1 MIIICV
7 FVWWSFVLKVVHV
20 GPRQAGAGE
29 LEALHDVR
37 WKRPPTWNRLRCC
50 CGMVAVEFDE
60 GGVGTALTDAAPTIS
75 TNTRRIS
82 GRALGMVVRLGW
94 LDNVEIST

>member
-1 MIIICV
+1 
-7 FVWWSFVLKVVHV
+7 
-20 GPRQAGAGE
+20 
-29 LEALHDVR
+29 
-37 WKRPPTWNRLRCC
+37 
-50 CGMVAVEFDE
+50 MVAVEFDE

-75 TNTRRIS
+75 TNTRRIL